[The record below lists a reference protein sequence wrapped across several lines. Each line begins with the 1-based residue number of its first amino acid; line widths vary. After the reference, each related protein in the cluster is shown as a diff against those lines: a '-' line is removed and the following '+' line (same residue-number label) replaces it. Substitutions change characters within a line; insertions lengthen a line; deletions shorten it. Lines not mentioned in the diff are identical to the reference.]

1 MRSTQSRAHV
11 PHGTK
16 SQELGILGLMI
27 CMDLGKPLNILCL
40 SPPTMQIF
48 IYLAGALVEINE
60 LFVKHFEDEKHYK
73 NAKYYYV

>member
-1 MRSTQSRAHV
+1 MISTQSGAQV
-11 PHGTK
+11 LHGTR
-16 SQELGILGLMI
+16 SQELGILGLVV
-27 CMDLGKPLNILCL
+27 CMALDKPLNFLCL
-40 SPPTMQIF
+40 SPPTMQIL

>member
-1 MRSTQSRAHV
+1 M
-11 PHGTK
+11 
-16 SQELGILGLMI
+16 GLVV
-27 CMDLGKPLNILCL
+27 CMALHESLNFVCL

-60 LFVKHFEDEKHYK
+60 LFVKHFEDEKLYK

>member
-1 MRSTQSRAHV
+1 MA
-11 PHGTK
+11 
-16 SQELGILGLMI
+16 L
-27 CMDLGKPLNILCL
+27 DKPLNFPCL

-60 LFVKHFEDEKHYK
+60 LFVKHFEDEKHCK